1 MKLKINIHFPHEFY
15 NPGDI
20 ASLVRNIAILYGK
33 CNYEINFFNC
43 QHKENKIFK
52 YIIKKCGR
60 TNTEKS
66 EKLKNFFDVN
76 IINDSPVYG
85 GNQKVVFSKCE
96 EEIYL
101 HIVNDNTDYIFDILR
116 FFCKKRNSIPNKLS
130 NTNTIIYIDNI
141 QYYPNL
147 NIIKKISTL
156 YPQMKFKIKLSE
168 QEFTMKKS
176 QENRI
181 KDIYDL
187 FVDSTN
193 VIFVESLSQEL
204 IKDKRKYYLVDL
216 DDKAVPCET
225 IKLEN
230 NVGLIFGSESNGISN
245 EVYDTVYSLNNY
257 QKIFIESK
265 SASDSPDN
273 FTCSS
278 MNLSIAI
285 FSILSIMFCE

>member
-33 CNYEINFFNC
+33 CNYELNFYNC

-66 EKLKNFFDVN
+66 EKLKSFFDVN
-76 IINDSPVYG
+76 IVNNKNDYG
-85 GNQKVVFSKCE
+85 GDQKVVFSKCE
-96 EEIYL
+96 DLIHL
-101 HIVNDNTDYIFDILR
+101 HIVNNDTDYIFDILR
-116 FFCKKRNSIPNKLS
+116 FFCKKRISVENKIS

-147 NIIKKISTL
+147 NIIKKISVL
-156 YPQMKFKIKLSE
+156 YPQLKFKIKLSE
-168 QEFTMKKS
+168 QEFTMKKT

-187 FVDSTN
+187 FYNSQN
-193 VIFVESLSQEL
+193 VTFINNLCQEL
-204 IKDKRKYYLVDL
+204 EKDNRKYYLVDL

-225 IKLEN
+225 IKTEKN
-230 NVGLIFGSESNGISN
+230 IGLIFGSESYGISK
-245 EVYDTVYSLNNY
+245 EVYDTVYTMNNY

-265 SASDSPDN
+265 SSIDLPDN
-273 FTCSS
+273 FTCNS
-278 MNLSIAI
+278 MNLSIAV